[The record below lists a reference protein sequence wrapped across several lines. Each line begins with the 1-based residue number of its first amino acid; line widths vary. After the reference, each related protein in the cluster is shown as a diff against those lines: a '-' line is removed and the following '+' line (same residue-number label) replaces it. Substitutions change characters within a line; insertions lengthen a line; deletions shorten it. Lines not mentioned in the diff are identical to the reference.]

1 MATYLVT
8 GASGGIGCEYCRQ
21 LKERGDEVIAAC
33 RASSPDLDKLGVRVE
48 TGVDITSDA
57 AVRGLAARLAGQPLD
72 VLINN
77 AGVLQSIPLDH
88 LDFDSIRYQF
98 EVNAIGTLRLTQAL
112 LPNLSEGSKLI
123 LMTSRMGSIGDNTSG
138 GPMVIE
144 CPRWRCPWRGNRSP
158 MTLNPGALPWRFYIR
173 GW

>member
-57 AVRGLAARLAGQPLD
+57 AVRGFG
-72 VLINN
+72 
-77 AGVLQSIPLDH
+77 
-88 LDFDSIRYQF
+88 
-98 EVNAIGTLRLTQAL
+98 
-112 LPNLSEGSKLI
+112 GSLGW
-123 LMTSRMGSIGDNTSG
+123 TTSG
-138 GPMVIE
+138 
-144 CPRWRCPWRGNRSP
+144 CSH
-158 MTLNPGALPWRFYIR
+158 
-173 GW
+173 

>member
-1 MATYLVT
+1 MRRC
-8 GASGGIGCEYCRQ
+8 G
-21 LKERGDEVIAAC
+21 
-33 RASSPDLDKLGVRVE
+33 
-48 TGVDITSDA
+48 
-57 AVRGLAARLAGQPLD
+57 GLAARLAGQPLD

-138 GPMVIE
+138 GVLWLSNVQGGDVHGGEI
-144 CPRWRCPWRGNRSP
+144 
-158 MTLNPGALPWRFYIR
+158 ALP
-173 GW
+173 